1 MNIFFHKLDKMTSSR
16 TVSNQCIH
24 FIFTQ
29 LTGSRRGA
37 RQMVFL
43 VTDGRSNTNRH
54 QTVPNAKKLKDDGV
68 EIFVIA
74 VGYFSGGIE
83 EIVQVASLPV
93 EDHVL
98 RVRSYGDMI
107 DVVKLV
113 VQEINPGQY
122 AIVEKIPPPC

>member
-1 MNIFFHKLDKMTSSR
+1 
-16 TVSNQCIH
+16 
-24 FIFTQ
+24 
-29 LTGSRRGA
+29 
-37 RQMVFL
+37 MVFL
-43 VTDGRSNTNRH
+43 VTDGQSNINPR

-68 EIFVIA
+68 EIFVIG

-98 RVRSYGDMI
+98 RVRNYEDMI

-113 VQEINPGQY
+113 IKEINPGQY
-122 AIVEKIPPPC
+122 AIVEKTPPPC